1 MVTRTMRYDHPAYIT
16 PHTFDGTI
24 GAGSGAMAK
33 FVCWTTM
40 VSKSVQ
46 FSNIVAGT
54 GTSIE
59 VFLLHRINLDPTLGT
74 TTTTLQTL
82 GTNTAAFYSKNV
94 QGTYT
99 FTQGEIVA
107 VASGTDGTS
116 QYAVALEMY
125 LDPSATVSA

>member
-1 MVTRTMRYDHPAYIT
+1 MATRTMRYDHPAYIT
-16 PHTFDGTI
+16 PHTMTGAI
-24 GAGSGAMAK
+24 GAGSGALVK

-40 VSKSVQ
+40 VNKSVQ
-46 FSNIVAGT
+46 FASTVAGT

-74 TTTTLQTL
+74 STTTLATL
-82 GTNTAAFYSKNV
+82 GTTTAAFASQNV

-107 VASGTDGTS
+107 VASGTDATS